1 MKDSDTISVL
11 ICCHSTDH
19 EHDVLLQRALESLTR
34 QTYPNFETVLVMDQC
49 WEETKR
55 TAEPYRDI
63 LNLKIH
69 ERPRKQGLALAKNF
83 GIKHCSGDWIAYLD
97 ADDEWMDCKL
107 EVQRNFMLEN
117 PGVDFCFTEAWD
129 RNGDTLT
136 PNCFKIAQYDTH
148 AKIAAALP
156 RENVVC
162 HGSAMIRK
170 IAIDSLGGY
179 RTDRSFLGREDW
191 DLWQRAL
198 ANGFTFHKVSERV
211 YIYSLGTSVTRG
223 EV

>member
-1 MKDSDTISVL
+1 MKESDTISVL

-34 QTYPNFETVLVMDQC
+34 QTYPNFEVVLVMDQC
-49 WEETKR
+49 WEQTR
-55 TAEPYRDI
+55 MTADPYKDI

-69 ERPRKQGLALAKNF
+69 ERPHKQGLAVAKNF
-83 GIKHCSGDWIAYLD
+83 GIKHCSSDWIAYLD

-107 EVQRNFMLEN
+107 EVQRDFALSN

-129 RNGDTLT
+129 RQGDTLS
-136 PNCFKIAQYDTH
+136 PNCFRVGQYDTH
-148 AKIAAALP
+148 EKIANALQ

-162 HGSAMIRK
+162 HGSALIRR
-170 IAIDSLGGY
+170 IALESLGGY
-179 RTDRSFLGREDW
+179 RTDRSLLGREDW
-191 DLWQRAL
+191 DLWQRAV
-198 ANGFTFHKVSERV
+198 AGGFTFFKVPERL